1 MGEQI
6 PPLAPPHPA
15 IPPGFWEMHG
25 TLVLVLGVAVL
36 ATLVMGA
43 WFLLRPRPT
52 LPLAADAHARQSLE
66 PLRDKTEDGQVLS
79 RVSQATRRY
88 FSEAFGLGAG
98 EMTTSE
104 LAASLAREPAGTPEL
119 ATSVSG
125 FLRACDER
133 KFKPGAT
140 PEPLQAVSKA
150 LGLIEEGE
158 KRLAQLR
165 AQAEQAAAERQTKPG

>member
-6 PPLAPPHPA
+6 PPLAAPHPA

-25 TLVLVLGVAVL
+25 TIVLVLGMVVL
-36 ATLVMGA
+36 ALLVIGA
-43 WFLLRPRPT
+43 WLLLRPKPT
-52 LPLAADAHARQSLE
+52 LPIPAEAQARQSLE

-88 FSEAFGLGAG
+88 FSEAFGLGTG

-104 LAASLAREPAGTPEL
+104 ISASLVQEPAGTPEL
-119 ATSVSG
+119 ASSVSS

-133 KFKPGAT
+133 RFQPGAT
-140 PEPLQAVSKA
+140 AEPLQAVSKA

-165 AQAEQAAAERQTKPG
+165 AQAERAAAEQQAKPG